1 MSRESSFSEISSI
14 AAFVAFAS
22 AISASADSIFSCTSF
37 FLTVRSSSDTVVT
50 SVVPATA
57 SMLDVGP
64 VKVKDVGGIVV
75 KVVDEVERLFGV
87 ESDVICW
94 FSEVR
99 LVEVGPAKKLCND
112 MKTQIYLDFT
122 LSLDSL
128 SETLP
133 ESYDN
138 NPFTAGYMLC

>member
-14 AAFVAFAS
+14 AALVAFAF

-50 SVVPATA
+50 SVVPVTA

-64 VKVKDVGGIVV
+64 VKVKDVGGMVV
-75 KVVDEVERLFGV
+75 KVVDEVERLFAGV
-87 ESDVICW
+87 E
-94 FSEVR
+94 
-99 LVEVGPAKKLCND
+99 VEPAKKLCNGRN
-112 MKTQIYLDFT
+112 TYLDFT
-122 LSLDSL
+122 LDWGSL

-133 ESYDN
+133 ESYN
-138 NPFTAGYMLC
+138 KK